1 MLKLKYVMLL
11 LFSLFLNINA
21 ASIVRPFDFDTWNF
35 DQEVE
40 EAYESS
46 YEIVDGVLIN
56 VNDSSRNL
64 KAKKILQKIEE
75 LERYYNCLVNIIRD
89 EIFLQVESEFLKDYG
104 QYFDDDVFTETDN
117 RFKQFIEIPMEEKF
131 GNYRY
136 RLMSFASKSWIKNPD
151 YTKLFIK
158 LQLKE
163 ICFIENYLNQKFG
176 IKFGDLS
183 GQKANDQKS
192 PRQKPS
198 SVMDSNDQKSTR
210 QRPSSVMDSDDQK
223 STRQRPSSVMDSDD
237 QKSTRQRPSSVMDS
251 DDQKSTRQRPSSV
264 MDSDDQKST
273 RQRPSSVMD
282 SDGEGFSNSRPSRSR
297 RSNPSPS
304 SVVDSDDSFISPR
317 PSRQEANE
325 MMRASGQNPSPKSKK
340 LQPSGTKKGN
350 IRPSSTRPSLRRPGR
365 DLRQKFIRPIVTPIG
380 DKPADFVS
388 REKKE

>member
-1 MLKLKYVMLL
+1 MFMLKFKYIILL

-21 ASIVRPFDFDTWNF
+21 TPIVRPFNFDNWNF

-56 VNDSSRNL
+56 VNDSSKNM
-64 KAKKILQKIEE
+64 KAKRILQKIED

-89 EIFLQVESEFLKDYG
+89 EIFLQVENEFLKDYG

-117 RFKQFIEIPMEEKF
+117 RFKQLIEIPMEEKF

-151 YTKLFIK
+151 YTKLFIR

-163 ICFIENYLNQKFG
+163 ICFIENYLNQKLG

-183 GQKANDQKS
+183 SQKSNDQKS
-192 PRQKPS
+192 TRQRPSSMMDSNDQKSTRQRPSSVMDSNDQKSTRQRPS

-210 QRPSSVMDSDDQK
+210 QRPSSVMDSDD
-223 STRQRPSSVMDSDD
+223 
-237 QKSTRQRPSSVMDS
+237 
-251 DDQKSTRQRPSSV
+251 
-264 MDSDDQKST
+264 
-273 RQRPSSVMD
+273 
-282 SDGEGFSNSRPSRSR
+282 EGFGNPRPSRSR
-297 RSNPSPS
+297 RSNPRPS
-304 SVVDSDDSFISPR
+304 RVVDGDDTFSSSR
-317 PSRQEANE
+317 PSRQESNE
-325 MMRASGQNPSPKSKK
+325 MMRANGQNPSPKSNK
-340 LQPSGTKKGN
+340 LQPSGTKQGN

-365 DLRQKFIRPIVTPIG
+365 DVRQKFIRPIVTPIG
-380 DKPADFVS
+380 DKPGNFVF
-388 REKKE
+388 REKKDEN

>member
-1 MLKLKYVMLL
+1 MFMLKLKYVMLL

-192 PRQKPS
+192 
-198 SVMDSNDQKSTR
+198 
-210 QRPSSVMDSDDQK
+210 
-223 STRQRPSSVMDSDD
+223 
-237 QKSTRQRPSSVMDS
+237 TRQRPSSVMDS